1 MRRKKN
7 DRKVAFS
14 RRFWVFDNGVLFVE
28 CVHTQIKRAY
38 ELSVCIVRRLLQN
51 PDYRA
56 DGCAWRKD
64 SANIGQRPAESFTS
78 DWRVQFSFHIV
89 EIS

>member
-1 MRRKKN
+1 MR
-7 DRKVAFS
+7 
-14 RRFWVFDNGVLFVE
+14 
-28 CVHTQIKRAY
+28 TQIKRAY

-64 SANIGQRPAESFTS
+64 SANSGLWPAGSFTS
-78 DWRVQFSFHIV
+78 VRRVQFSFHIV